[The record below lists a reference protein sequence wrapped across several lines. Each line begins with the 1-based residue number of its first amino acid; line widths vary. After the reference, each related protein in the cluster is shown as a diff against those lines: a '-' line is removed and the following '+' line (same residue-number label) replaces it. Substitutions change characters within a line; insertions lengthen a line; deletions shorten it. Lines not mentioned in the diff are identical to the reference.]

1 MEPSLSSTRLRGWIG
16 RLLIYL
22 VGIPLAV
29 FAFAPVAVT
38 HILSAP
44 SDSLRWPSREIPR
57 DIERDEPGQASE
69 RAGHDDARPI
79 AIKLSGSAPVVQST
93 VERSRPAVGAAIP
106 AVAGSAAE
114 PTSEPDPLRRVY
126 ERLRD
131 LQPVECDG
139 GRPSLPAGFDATI
152 ICSNAG
158 DLLTGVSP
166 MWVYAGSIT
175 MYTNTRAL
183 LFAAA
188 DGDPN
193 AANVRFT
200 SAVAETLD
208 ALAVR
213 ALLDAGTPSGHELPP
228 EVLAMIGPEPRRVRM
243 QSDDGRWQSILLLAE
258 PEREKQ
264 KPGLLLLCTP
274 NCALDQLVLL
284 IPQP

>member
-1 MEPSLSSTRLRGWIG
+1 MSSTRLRGWIG
-16 RLLIYL
+16 GLLIHL
-22 VGIPLAV
+22 VGIPLAA
-29 FAFAPVAVT
+29 FAFAPEAVT
-38 HILSAP
+38 HIVSAP
-44 SDSLRWPSREIPR
+44 SDSLRWLSRDTPR
-57 DIERDEPGQASE
+57 DVERDEPHQASA
-69 RAGHDDARPI
+69 RAGHDDARPM
-79 AIKLSGSAPVVQST
+79 AIEMSGSAPVAPST
-93 VERSRPAVGAAIP
+93 VERSRPAVGAANT
-106 AVAGSAAE
+106 AAAGSAAE
-114 PTSEPDPLRRVY
+114 PTAEPDPLRRVY

-139 GRPSLPAGFDATI
+139 SRPSLPAGFDATI

-193 AANVRFT
+193 AANARFT
-200 SAVAETLD
+200 SAVAETLG
-208 ALAVR
+208 ASEVR

-228 EVLAMIGPEPRRVRM
+228 EVLAMIGPDPRRLRM

-258 PEREKQ
+258 PEREKR

-274 NCALDQLVLL
+274 RCALDQLVLL